1 MNFIFNERS
10 EHATLTVW
18 KQINP
23 ESNERKSKNMI
34 RTIGELRKAIEEIP
48 DNYKLEL
55 SVDNGVD
62 GKCADN
68 GMCSN
73 SPIRLNIWDEGKT
86 VNLSRSEYTNRSKFS
101 GRKDG

>member
-34 RTIGELRKAIEEIP
+34 RTIGDLRKAIEEIP
-48 DNYKLEL
+48 DNY
-55 SVDNGVD
+55 
-62 GKCADN
+62 
-68 GMCSN
+68 
-73 SPIRLNIWDEGKT
+73 NIT
-86 VNLSRSEYTNRSKFS
+86 VNKTLESFQQEVILFKDTLDFSLVDSKSTDIDGTSITFYKLDS
-101 GRKDG
+101 TVKDNYKVK